1 VAHRQN
7 HLAGGSLFLGQQEI
21 DTRKTPSMRQAA
33 TSPSDTRPPWNPATL
48 ANESRGLSHLRAL
61 EAESIYIL
69 REAAAEFERP
79 VMLYSIGKDSS
90 VMLRLA
96 QKAFFPGK
104 IPFPLLHIDTSYKFP
119 EMIEFRDRYTK
130 ELGLE
135 LIVHRNRQALDAGAN
150 PFALGTQ
157 KCCGLLKTKALLDAL
172 AAGGFTA
179 AFGGAR
185 RDEEKS
191 RAKERVYSFRDAHGQ
206 WDPKNQR
213 PELWNILNSRIDKG
227 ESIRVFPLS
236 NWTELDV
243 WLYIHAERIP
253 IVPLYYASEREVVE
267 RSGALVLIYSQ
278 GQLLPGERTKYVR
291 CRMRSLG
298 CVPCTGAIR
307 SEADTV
313 PKIIEEMLSFRR
325 SERENRA
332 IDHDEEGSMELK
344 KREGYF

>member
-1 VAHRQN
+1 MTFASEEVLQQPDQPAARSQN
-7 HLAGGSLFLGQQEI
+7 API
-21 DTRKTPSMRQAA
+21 APAA
-33 TSPSDTRPPWNPATL
+33 
-48 ANESRGLSHLRAL
+48 LSHLKML

-69 REAAAEFERP
+69 REAAAEFARP

-119 EMIEFRDRYTK
+119 EMIQFRDWYA
-130 ELGLE
+130 GQIDAE
-135 LIVHRNRQALDAGAN
+135 LIVHQNREALDAGAN
-150 PFALGTQ
+150 PFSLGTQ
-157 KCCGLLKTKALLDAL
+157 KCCGLLKTKSLLDAR
-172 AAGGFTA
+172 AEGGFDA

-191 RAKERVYSFRDAHGQ
+191 RAKERIYSFRDAQGQ

-213 PELWNILNSRIDKG
+213 PELWNIFNSRIDKG

-236 NWTELDV
+236 NWTELDI
-243 WLYIHAERIP
+243 WLYIHAEKIP
-253 IVPLYYASEREVVE
+253 IVPLYFAREHEAVI
-267 RSGALVLIYSQ
+267 RSGSIVLRYP
-278 GQLLPGERTKYVR
+278 GDQLLPGEQTEIVK

-307 SEADTV
+307 SDADSV
-313 PKIIEEMLSFRR
+313 PKIIEEMVSFRR

>member
-1 VAHRQN
+1 MAHLSEVTFFESPEASAPGAARATLVTRRWN
-7 HLAGGSLFLGQQEI
+7 HL
-21 DTRKTPSMRQAA
+21 K
-33 TSPSDTRPPWNPATL
+33 
-48 ANESRGLSHLRAL
+48 AL

-69 REAAAEFERP
+69 REAAAEFARP

-104 IPFPLLHIDTSYKFP
+104 IPFPLLHVDTSYKFP
-119 EMIEFRDRYTK
+119 EMIEFRDRYARQI
-130 ELGLE
+130 GAE
-135 LIVHRNRQALDAGAN
+135 LIVHKNQQALDAGAN

-172 AAGGFTA
+172 SAGGFDA

-191 RAKERVYSFRDAHGQ
+191 RAKERIYSFRDALGQ

-213 PELWNILNSRIDKG
+213 PELWNIFNSRIDKG
-227 ESIRVFPLS
+227 ESIRIFPLS
-236 NWTELDV
+236 NWTELDI
-243 WLYIHAERIP
+243 WLYIHAENIP
-253 IVPLYYASEREVVE
+253 IVPLYFAKEREVVL
-267 RSGALVLIYSQ
+267 RNGSIVLIHDVRE
-278 GQLLPGERTKYVR
+278 LLAGEKTLLLK

-307 SEADTV
+307 SEADSV
-313 PKIIEEMLSFRR
+313 AGIVDEMVSFRR